1 MYIKLKIIT
10 IILKSNFSQINFILL
25 ANKKQNYANI

>member
-1 MYIKLKIIT
+1 MNTKLKIIT